1 MAQTRQHERVPRRH
15 LVLVVAVMAVW
26 GFNFVPIHW
35 GLESFPPL
43 LFAAL
48 RFTLVAIPAV
58 LFIKPPKI
66 HWGYVVGVG
75 FFLSALQFSL
85 LFVSM
90 DQGLPAGL
98 ASVVVQLQP
107 LFTIGLAV
115 IFLGER
121 PTTGQLLGSAIALA
135 GIGVIATGRAEAVP
149 LMAIFLA
156 IAASA
161 SWGAGNVIVRKAQAP
176 DPIALLVWS
185 SLVAIPPLFGLSFA
199 LEGAPE
205 VHLTGTGV
213 AGLLYVVLLASGFG
227 YGAWTWLLKHHETA
241 KVAPFSLLVPVTGI
255 GSAWLVLGEVPNT
268 TEAVGTA
275 IVLAGLAVLTG
286 VLTARPARPDLLR
299 EPAVGNTGTRGSA
312 EPIRAGP
319 SAPAGP

>member
-1 MAQTRQHERVPRRH
+1 VPRRH
-15 LVLVVAVMAVW
+15 LILVVAVMAVW

-43 LFAAL
+43 LFATL

-58 LFIKPPKI
+58 LFIKPPQI

-115 IFLGER
+115 MFLGEK
-121 PTTGQLLGSAIALA
+121 PTKGQLVGSGIALS
-135 GIGVIATGRAEAVP
+135 GIAVIATGRAEAVP
-149 LMAIFLA
+149 LVAIFLA
-156 IAASA
+156 IGASA

-185 SLVAIPPLFGLSFA
+185 SLVAIPPLFALSLA
-199 LEGAPE
+199 LEGAPA
-205 VHLTGTGV
+205 VDITPTGV
-213 AGLLYVVLLASGFG
+213 AGLLYVVVLASGFG
-227 YGAWTWLLKHHETA
+227 YGAWTFLLQRHEAA
-241 KVAPFSLLVPVTGI
+241 KVAPFSLLVPITGI

-268 TEAVGTA
+268 TETIGAA

-286 VLTARPARPDLLR
+286 ALRTRPLPRTMTRRAAVRP
-299 EPAVGNTGTRGSA
+299 G
-312 EPIRAGP
+312 
-319 SAPAGP
+319 

>member
-1 MAQTRQHERVPRRH
+1 MPRRH
-15 LVLVVAVMAVW
+15 VLLVVAVMIVW

-58 LFIKPPKI
+58 LFIKRPQI

-75 FFLSALQFSL
+75 IFLSGLQFAL

-90 DQGLPAGL
+90 DNGLPAGL

-107 LFTIGLAV
+107 MFTIGLAV
-115 IFLGER
+115 AFLGER
-121 PTTGQLLGSAIALA
+121 PTRGQLIGSGIALA
-135 GIGVIATGRAEAVP
+135 GIGVIATGRADAVP
-149 LMAIFLA
+149 LVAILLA

-176 DPIALLVWS
+176 DPISLLVWS
-185 SLVAIPPLFGLSFA
+185 SLVAIPPLLGLS
-199 LEGAPE
+199 LLMEGAPE

-213 AGLLYVVLLASGFG
+213 AGLLYVVVLASGFG
-227 YGAWTWLLKHHETA
+227 YGAWTWLLKQHEAST
-241 KVAPFSLLVPVTGI
+241 VAPFSLLVPVAGI
-255 GSAWLVLGEVPNT
+255 GSAWLVLGEVPNLA
-268 TEAVGTA
+268 EAAGAA
-275 IVLAGLAVLTG
+275 IVLIGLAVLTG
-286 VLTARPARPDLLR
+286 AVTGGRRRIQVGRVRRVTANADS
-299 EPAVGNTGTRGSA
+299 T
-312 EPIRAGP
+312 
-319 SAPAGP
+319 

>member
-1 MAQTRQHERVPRRH
+1 MPRRH
-15 LVLVVAVMAVW
+15 LLLLVAVMIVW

-48 RFTLVAIPAV
+48 RFTLLAIPAV
-58 LFIKPPKI
+58 LIVKPPQI

-90 DQGLPAGL
+90 DEGLPAGL

-107 LFTIGLAV
+107 MFTIALAV
-115 IFLGER
+115 AFLGER
-121 PTTGQLLGSAIALA
+121 PTRAQLVGSGIALA
-135 GIGVIATGRAEAVP
+135 GIAVIATGRAAAVP
-149 LMAIFLA
+149 LVGILLA

-161 SWGAGNVIVRKAQAP
+161 SWAAGNVIVRKAQAP
-176 DPIALLVWS
+176 DPISLLVWS
-185 SLVAIPPLFGLSFA
+185 SLVAAPPLFGLSLA

-205 VHLTGTGV
+205 VHLTGTGI
-213 AGLLYVVLLASGFG
+213 AGLLYVVIGASAFG
-227 YGAWTWLLKHHETA
+227 YGAWTWLLKKYEA
-241 KVAPFSLLVPVTGI
+241 SRVAPYSLLVPVTGI
-255 GSAWLVLGEVPNT
+255 GSAWIVLGEVPNT
-268 TEAVGTA
+268 AEAAGAA

-286 VLTARPARPDLLR
+286 ALTSRPRTRRPR
-299 EPAVGNTGTRGSA
+299 PRTSTSPRPTSA
-312 EPIRAGP
+312 
-319 SAPAGP
+319 

>member
-1 MAQTRQHERVPRRH
+1 MGRMPRRH
-15 LVLVVAVMAVW
+15 ILLVIAVMFVW

-35 GLESFPPL
+35 GLESFSPL

-58 LFIKPPKI
+58 FFFKPPKI

-115 IFLGER
+115 AFLGER
-121 PTTGQLLGSAIALA
+121 PTRGQLLGSAIALA
-135 GIGVIATGRAEAVP
+135 GIAVIATGRADAVP
-149 LMAIFLA
+149 LVAILLA
-156 IAASA
+156 IGASA

-176 DPIALLVWS
+176 DPISLLVWS
-185 SLVAIPPLFGLSFA
+185 SLVAIPPLFALSLL
-199 LEGAPE
+199 LEGKPE

-213 AGLLYVVLLASGFG
+213 AGLLYVVVLASGFG
-227 YGAWTWLLKHHETA
+227 YGVWTWLLKQHESA

-255 GSAWLVLGEVPNT
+255 GSAWLVLGEVPNA
-268 TEAVGTA
+268 TETAGAA
-275 IVLAGLAVLTG
+275 IVLLGLAVLSGAITG
-286 VLTARPARPDLLR
+286 GRQRIQFARAAR
-299 EPAVGNTGTRGSA
+299 V
-312 EPIRAGP
+312 
-319 SAPAGP
+319 APVAD

>member
-1 MAQTRQHERVPRRH
+1 
-15 LVLVVAVMAVW
+15 MAVW

-58 LFIKPPKI
+58 LFIRPPRI

-75 FFLSALQFSL
+75 LFLSALQFSF

-115 IFLGER
+115 LFLGER
-121 PTTGQLLGSAIALA
+121 PTRGQLVGSGIALA
-135 GIGVIATGRAEAVP
+135 GIAVIAGGRAEAVP
-149 LMAIFLA
+149 LVAIFLA
-156 IAASA
+156 IAGSA
-161 SWGAGNVIVRKAQAP
+161 AWGAGNVIVRKAQAP
-176 DPIALLVWS
+176 EPIALLVWS
-185 SLVAIPPLFGLSFA
+185 SLVAVPPLLGLSLV

-213 AGLLYVVLLASGFG
+213 AGLLYVVVLASGFG
-227 YGAWTWLLKHHETA
+227 YGAWTWLLKHYEA
-241 KVAPFSLLVPVTGI
+241 AQVAPFSLLVPVTGI

-268 TEAVGTA
+268 TEAVGA
-275 IVLAGLAVLTG
+275 AVVLAGIAVLTG
-286 VLTARPARPDLLR
+286 VLRAPWLTAGGSGKITGAARL
-299 EPAVGNTGTRGSA
+299 
-312 EPIRAGP
+312 
-319 SAPAGP
+319 

>member
-1 MAQTRQHERVPRRH
+1 MPRRH
-15 LVLVVAVMAVW
+15 ILLVVAVMAVW

-48 RFTLVAIPAV
+48 RFLLVAIPAV
-58 LFIKPPKI
+58 LFIRPPKI
-66 HWGYVVGVG
+66 HWGYVVAVG

-90 DQGLPAGL
+90 DQGLPAGM

-115 IFLGER
+115 AFLGER
-121 PTTGQLLGSAIALA
+121 PTRYQLLGSGIALA
-135 GIGVIATGRAEAVP
+135 GIAVIAAGRATAVP
-149 LMAIFLA
+149 LLAIFLA
-156 IAASA
+156 IGASA
-161 SWGAGNVIVRKAQAP
+161 SWGAGNVLVRKAQAP

-185 SLVAIPPLFGLSFA
+185 SLVAMPMLFGLSLA

-205 VHLTGTGV
+205 VHLTSTGV
-213 AGLLYVVLLASGFG
+213 AGLLYVVVLASGFG
-227 YGAWTWLLKHHETA
+227 YGVWTWLLKHHETA
-241 KVAPFSLLVPVTGI
+241 KVAPYSLLVPVTGL
-255 GSAWLVLGEVPNT
+255 GGAWLALGEVPNAAET
-268 TEAVGTA
+268 AGAA

-286 VLTARPARPDLLR
+286 AVTSPRLNRRPRPR
-299 EPAVGNTGTRGSA
+299 TSTSPQPKSA
-312 EPIRAGP
+312 
-319 SAPAGP
+319 

>member
-1 MAQTRQHERVPRRH
+1 MPRRH
-15 LVLVVAVMAVW
+15 LLLVIAVMIVW

-48 RFTLVAIPAV
+48 RFTLLAIPAV

-90 DQGLPAGL
+90 DEGLPAGL

-107 LFTIGLAV
+107 LFTIGLAIV
-115 IFLGER
+115 FLGEQ
-121 PTTGQLLGSAIALA
+121 PTKGQLVGSAIALG

-149 LMAIFLA
+149 LAGIVLA

-176 DPIALLVWS
+176 DPISLLVWS
-185 SLVAIPPLFGLSFA
+185 SLVAMPLLFALSLA
-199 LEGAPE
+199 LEGRPE
-205 VHLTGTGV
+205 VHLTTTGV
-213 AGLLYVVLLASGFG
+213 IGLLYVVLLASGFG
-227 YGAWTWLLKHHETA
+227 YGVWTWLLQKHETA
-241 KVAPFSLLVPVTGI
+241 KVAPYSLLVPVTGL
-255 GSAWLVLGEVPNT
+255 GGAWVALGEVPNSA
-268 TEAVGTA
+268 EAIGA
-275 IVLAGLAVLTG
+275 GIVLLGLAVLTG
-286 VLTARPARPDLLR
+286 ALKRPRARRPVPAPLS
-299 EPAVGNTGTRGSA
+299 AAGS
-312 EPIRAGP
+312 
-319 SAPAGP
+319 S

>member
-1 MAQTRQHERVPRRH
+1 
-15 LVLVVAVMAVW
+15 LLVVAVMAVW

-43 LFAAL
+43 LFATL

-58 LFIKPPKI
+58 FFIKPPRI
-66 HWGYVVGVG
+66 HWAYVVGVG
-75 FFLSALQFSL
+75 LVLSALQFSL

-107 LFTIGLAV
+107 LFTIALAV
-115 IFLGER
+115 IFLAER
-121 PTTGQLLGSAIALA
+121 PTKGQLLGSGIALT

-149 LMAIFLA
+149 LVAVFLA
-156 IAASA
+156 IAGSA
-161 SWGAGNVIVRKAQAP
+161 AWGAGNVIVRKAQAP

-185 SLVAIPPLFGLSFA
+185 SLVALPPLFGLSLA

-205 VHLTGTGV
+205 IHLTGTGV

-227 YGAWTWLLKHHETA
+227 YGAWAWLLKHYEAA
-241 KVAPFSLLVPVTGI
+241 KVAPFTLLVPVTGI
-255 GSAWLVLGEVPNT
+255 GSAWVVLGEVPNT
-268 TEAVGTA
+268 MEAVGAA
-275 IVLAGLAVLTG
+275 IVLAGIAVLTG
-286 VLTARPARPDLLR
+286 VLTARPLPADPLR
-299 EPAVGNTGTRGSA
+299 RPAVGSN
-312 EPIRAGP
+312 
-319 SAPAGP
+319 

>member
-1 MAQTRQHERVPRRH
+1 MPRRH
-15 LVLVVAVMAVW
+15 VLLAVAVAIVW

-58 LFIKPPKI
+58 LFVKPLKI

-75 FFLSALQFSL
+75 VFLSALQFAL

-90 DQGLPAGL
+90 DLGLPAGL

-115 IFLGER
+115 AFLGER
-121 PTTGQLLGSAIALA
+121 PTAAQLAGSGIALA
-135 GIGVIATGRAEAVP
+135 GIVVIATGRADAVP
-149 LMAIFLA
+149 LVAILLA
-156 IAASA
+156 VAASA

-176 DPIALLVWS
+176 DPISLLVWS
-185 SLVAIPPLFGLSFA
+185 SLVAIPPLFALSFA
-199 LEGAPE
+199 LEGAPQ

-213 AGLLYVVLLASGFG
+213 AGLLYVVVLASGFG
-227 YGAWTWLLKHHETA
+227 YGAWTWLLKQHQA
-241 KVAPFSLLVPVTGI
+241 SKVAPFSLLVPVTGI
-255 GSAWLVLGEVPNT
+255 GSAWLVLGEVPNAAET
-268 TEAVGTA
+268 AGAA
-275 IVLAGLAVLTG
+275 IVLAGLAVLSG
-286 VLTARPARPDLLR
+286 
-299 EPAVGNTGTRGSA
+299 AVSGGRG
-312 EPIRAGP
+312 RVQRGRWRRVV
-319 SAPAGP
+319 APADGI

>member
-1 MAQTRQHERVPRRH
+1 MPRRH
-15 LVLVVAVMAVW
+15 VLLVIAVMVVW

-43 LFAAL
+43 LFATL

-58 LFIKPPKI
+58 FFFKPPQI
-66 HWGYVVGVG
+66 PWRYVVGVG
-75 FFLSALQFSL
+75 IFLSALQFSL

-115 IFLGER
+115 AFLGER
-121 PTTGQLLGSAIALA
+121 PTGGQLLGSGIALA
-135 GIGVIATGRAEAVP
+135 GIGIIAAGRAEAVP
-149 LMAIFLA
+149 LGAILLA
-156 IAASA
+156 VAGSA

-185 SLVAIPPLFGLSFA
+185 SLVAIPPLLALSLV
-199 LEGAPE
+199 LEGRPE

-213 AGLLYVVLLASGFG
+213 AGLLYVAVLASGFG
-227 YGAWTWLLKHHETA
+227 YGVWTWLLKQHETA
-241 KVAPFSLLVPVTGI
+241 RVAPYSLLVPVTGLA
-255 GSAWLVLGEVPNT
+255 GAWIALGEVPNGAET
-268 TEAVGTA
+268 AGAAV
-275 IVLAGLAVLTG
+275 VLAGLAVLTG
-286 VLTARPARPDLLR
+286 ALR
-299 EPAVGNTGTRGSA
+299 TRRR
-312 EPIRAGP
+312 IP
-319 SAPAGP
+319 SAPCELAVEPSS